1 MKQATTID
9 EVIAILGDIITTEI
23 ADNSNLAFFPILY
36 KKVTERIKEGIAQKE
51 FDDNPRMER
60 LDVIFANRYLAA
72 YFTYKEGNKPS
83 ISWENAFEAAKNQ
96 KLLILQHLL
105 LGINAHINLDLGIAV
120 SETVGSQGDLQNIH
134 DDFNKINAILASMV
148 DGVQQKIGRV
158 SPFFHLLDKVADGKE
173 DLIATFSINI
183 ARDEAWIFANDYH
196 DVSDTEAVFTK
207 RDVSIGNLA
216 LKLSTT
222 KSRILRSVIRFIRW
236 FERKNVAQVAEVLSS

>member
-9 EVIAILGDIITTEI
+9 EVISILENIITTEV
-23 ADNSNLAFFPILY
+23 AENSNLAFFPILY
-36 KKVTERIKEGIAQKE
+36 KKVTQRIKEGIAQKE
-51 FDDNPRMER
+51 FDNNPRMEH

-72 YFTYKEGNKPS
+72 YFAYKEGQKPS
-83 ISWENAFEAAKNQ
+83 ISWGNAFLAAKDQ

-120 SETVGSQGDLQNIH
+120 SETIGSQGDLQNIH

-158 SPFFHLLDKVADGKE
+158 SPFFYLLDKVADGKE

-183 ARDEAWIFANDYH
+183 ARDEAWLFANEYH
-196 DVSDTEAVFTK
+196 NTTDKEAVFSK
-207 RDVSIGNLA
+207 RDISIGNIA

-222 KSRILRSVIRFIRW
+222 KSRVLRWAIRFIRW
-236 FERKNVAQVAEVLSS
+236 FERKNVAQVADILSS

>member
-9 EVIAILGDIITTEI
+9 EVISILEGIIITEV

-60 LDVIFANRYLAA
+60 LDVIFANRYLEA
-72 YFTYKEGNKPS
+72 YFTYKEGQKPS
-83 ISWENAFEAAKNQ
+83 LSWENAFLAAKDQ
-96 KLLILQHLL
+96 KFLILQHLL

-120 SETVGSQGDLQNIH
+120 SETIRPQGNLQNIH
-134 DDFNKINAILASMV
+134 TDFNKINAILASMV
-148 DGVQQKIGRV
+148 DGVQQRIGRV

-183 ARDEAWIFANDYH
+183 ARDEAWIFANKYH
-196 DVSDTEAVFTK
+196 NALDTEAVFTK
-207 RDVSIGNLA
+207 RDRSIGNIA
-216 LKLSTT
+216 LQLTTT
-222 KSRILRSVIRFIRW
+222 KSRILRWVIRFIRW
-236 FERKNVAQVAEVLSS
+236 FESKNISKVAEVLSS